1 MSTKKIIRRRKNK
14 SRAAERALIERLV
27 RADLTVTEL
36 AQEHGLS
43 LEELAA
49 WISSPVTTEVIQGL
63 IRLSNLR
70 TQMLLS
76 QFRAQAAIQLMGIAS
91 AESETDIT
99 RKACVDLIKADVKVF
114 EMKETGKAS
123 PPAPSEEAILKALEA
138 LGEEESH
145 ER

>member
-14 SRAAERALIERLV
+14 SRAAERALTERLV
-27 RADLTVTEL
+27 RADLSVTEL
-36 AQEHGLS
+36 AREHGLS

-49 WISSPVTTEVIQGL
+49 WISKPMTIETLQGL
-63 IRLSNLR
+63 IRLSDLR

-114 EMKETGKAS
+114 EMKETSKGS
-123 PPAPSEEAILKALEA
+123 PPAPSEETILQALEA
-138 LGEEESH
+138 MGEKESH
-145 ER
+145 EP